1 MIYAGDYG
9 CFGAVNAQSPEC
21 RAARDGT
28 RGVGPPLRDGCAA
41 RLRGRSGVSPESR
54 GVPFPWSPR
63 LNFGK
68 LSLGGTPTALLR
80 ATPSVRPLSL
90 HLKPA
95 LSCPGAG
102 PRLILPAQLQTITL
116 HKGF

>member
-1 MIYAGDYG
+1 MIYASDYG
-9 CFGAVNAQSPEC
+9 CFGAINAQSPEC

-41 RLRGRSGVSPESR
+41 RLRGRPGVSPKSR

-68 LSLGGTPTALLR
+68 AFPWRDPHSPAESYAKR
-80 ATPSVRPLSL
+80 A
-90 HLKPA
+90 PA
-95 LSCPGAG
+95 
-102 PRLILPAQLQTITL
+102 
-116 HKGF
+116 